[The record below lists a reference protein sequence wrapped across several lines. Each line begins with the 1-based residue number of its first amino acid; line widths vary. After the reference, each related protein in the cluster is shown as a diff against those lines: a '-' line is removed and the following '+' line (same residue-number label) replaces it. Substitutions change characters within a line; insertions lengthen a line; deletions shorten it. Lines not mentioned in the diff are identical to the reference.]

1 MDSCKVLNEFLERAG
16 KLTVS
21 GSKRDDL
28 VNILKSSGI
37 LVDGELRLRSSNVTQ
52 DQLKSLFEA
61 LNVLAVLKIT
71 AKRVFRENGLNF

>member
-16 KLTVS
+16 KLTVL